1 MRDVVESSDKDV
13 KATITKCFPEQLQ
26 TCFKRETN
34 RKSQQRSRRYREEEN
49 GNFGNEKYNS

>member
-1 MRDVVESSDKDV
+1 MREVVESSDKDV

-26 TCFKRETN
+26 TCFKKETN
-34 RKSQQRSRRYREEEN
+34 RKSQQRSRRYREEN